1 MEQSGF
7 RWQEARGGV
16 DKPSLSFAAADKSLS
31 SENEGMCSRSAKEK
45 KQIRTTLTPPII
57 RALYKGVFGNEA
69 SLKYIRKCSEEG
81 ELHEKDLSLTYGE
94 IVPSSFHQ
102 ILDYVSSS
110 NLFCDEPFKEKNGI
124 FYDLG
129 CGTGRAVICAAL
141 SPHLFKKVIGI
152 EIIPD
157 LYENAVEIR
166 SCLLSAIALSCSDLS
181 KGFTRSALMTE
192 TKSKQKV
199 MEKLSKVDLIEKVT
213 GIIILRNSTEV
224 CSQEFVCN
232 ELTKQ
237 IGHKLYRLSLQP
249 YGKFSKFLSSCPEN
263 FTLSEGDQVTVV
275 ASPQA
280 VDCVVPKSVVTDC
293 VEILDETILDE
304 NCTNLNIHDSPQS
317 VEVLT
322 IENVNSEAQL
332 REEKVLALT
341 SAFMSIPNA
350 IEAIS
355 PLPEIEF
362 ILKDIFECCW
372 YEDADVVYVASLLFT
387 DKMMLQLSQQAL
399 KMKRG
404 SWLIS
409 LKPLIFTNLENSG
422 KIVLRDKSYYK
433 MSWQM
438 AEVFFYHTVI

>member
-1 MEQSGF
+1 VESGAF
-7 RWQEARGGV
+7 RWQEARGSV
-16 DKPSLSFAAADKSLS
+16 DKPSTTFAAADKSLFTGT
-31 SENEGMCSRSAKEK
+31 EGMCCRSAKEK

-57 RALYKGVFGNEA
+57 RALYKGVSGNEA

-94 IVPSSFHQ
+94 IVPSSFHH

-141 SPHLFKKVIGI
+141 SPHLFRKVIGI

-157 LYENAVEIR
+157 LHENAVEIR

-181 KGFTRSALMTE
+181 KSFTRSALITE

-213 GIIILRNSTEV
+213 GIIILRSSTGV

-263 FTLSEGDQVTVV
+263 FTLSEGDQVTVA

-280 VDCVVPKSVVTDC
+280 VTDC
-293 VEILDETILDE
+293 VEVLDETILDE

-317 VEVLT
+317 VEILT
-322 IENVNSEAQL
+322 NESVKSEAQL
-332 REEKVLALT
+332 KEEKVHALT
-341 SAFMSIPNA
+341 SALMSIPNA

-355 PLPEIEF
+355 PLPDIEF
-362 ILKDIFECCW
+362 ILNDIFECCW

-422 KIVLRDKSYYK
+422 KIILRDKSYYK

-438 AEVFFYHTVI
+438 AEVFFYQTVI